1 MKLRRFKQFEWLFLP
16 IILHSLLLP
25 SFFIS
30 KSYLQMV
37 QYCLLFRRRLFMI
50 LFQDQIVEKTAIN
63 ISPDDRGYYFGDGIY
78 EMFRVYNG
86 ELFAK
91 EAHFARLKRTAEA
104 VRIQLP
110 YSIELLEANLNTLL
124 QVEKIIEGTVYVQI
138 TRGAAPRAHPFPLKA
153 APVLYAYCNEVKRP
167 LHIMKQ
173 GITAHTVPDIRWL
186 RCDLKTLNLLA
197 NVLAKQ
203 EAIDSGAD
211 EAILHRDG
219 LVTECSLSNLMM
231 IKAGV
236 LLTHPANNLI
246 LHGVT
251 RAIVLSLALEME
263 LPILEEPFTLDALR
277 TADEVFITGTTVE
290 ITPVVVIDQQKVADG
305 FIGPI
310 TRQLQEAFEQKF
322 LR

>member
-1 MKLRRFKQFEWLFLP
+1 
-16 IILHSLLLP
+16 
-25 SFFIS
+25 
-30 KSYLQMV
+30 
-37 QYCLLFRRRLFMI
+37 MI
-50 LFQDQIVEKTAIN
+50 LFQDQIVEKTAMH

-78 EMFRVYNG
+78 EVFRVYNG

-110 YSIELLEANLNTLL
+110 YSIELLEAKLNTLL
-124 QVEKIIEGTVYVQI
+124 QAEKIIEGTVYVQI

-153 APVLYAYCNEVKRP
+153 EPVLYAYCNEVKRP

-173 GITAHTVPDIRWL
+173 GISALTVPDIRWL

-203 EAIDSGAD
+203 EAIDAGVD

-219 LVTECSLSNLMM
+219 LVTECSLSNVMM

-236 LLTHPANNLI
+236 LHTHPANNLI

-251 RAIVLSLALEME
+251 RAIVLALALELE

-310 TRQLQEAFEQKF
+310 TVQLQEAFERKF
-322 LR
+322 LK